1 MKKISNVTTVR
12 NIDNISNL
20 PTHLGIILDGNRRWA
35 KEKGLKPFEGHR
47 RGYLRL
53 KTIALAAFDR
63 GIKYVSAY
71 VFSIEN
77 WDRSKE
83 EVTYLMDLLN
93 WVAT

>member
-1 MKKISNVTTVR
+1 MRTLSSPEAIKSIDTISN
-12 NIDNISNL
+12 I

-53 KTIALAAFDR
+53 KTIALAAFNR
-63 GIKYVSAY
+63 GVKIVSAY

-77 WDRSKE
+77 WDSSTLEGSTRIDPS
-83 EVTYLMDLLN
+83 
-93 WVAT
+93 